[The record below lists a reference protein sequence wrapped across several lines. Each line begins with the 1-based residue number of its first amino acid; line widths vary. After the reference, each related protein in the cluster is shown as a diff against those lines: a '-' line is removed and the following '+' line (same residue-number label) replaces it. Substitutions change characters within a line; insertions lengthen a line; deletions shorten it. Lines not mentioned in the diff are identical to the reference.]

1 MTETKSENF
10 TETAPNENDD
20 DDDDEQTDDNSDKQ
34 QRQIASARTAKTVK
48 GLGESRSRTE
58 LPLPNRDLEQPC
70 HVEEACLSRG
80 GRGKNFF
87 QFSFVPNMFPSSSQ

>member
-10 TETAPNENDD
+10 TETAPNEDD
-20 DDDDEQTDDNSDKQ
+20 DEDEQTDDNSDKQ
-34 QRQIASARTAKTVK
+34 QRQIKSARTAKTVK
-48 GLGESRSRTE
+48 GSGKSRSRTE

-80 GRGKNFF
+80 GGGGIFF
-87 QFSFVPNMFPSSSQ
+87 NFSFFSKFSP